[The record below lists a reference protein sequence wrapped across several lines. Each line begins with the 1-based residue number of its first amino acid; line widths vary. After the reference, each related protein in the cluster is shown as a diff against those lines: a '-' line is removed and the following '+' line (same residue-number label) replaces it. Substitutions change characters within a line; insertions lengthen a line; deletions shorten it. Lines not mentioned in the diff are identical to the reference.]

1 MLHINANQSHS
12 QHYSIDDSDLIDYYV
27 FIFDVISQI
36 RVVSLKLQC
45 NNNILPNLVEYSREW
60 LLELG

>member
-27 FIFDVISQI
+27 FFYVISQI
-36 RVVSLKLQC
+36 H
-45 NNNILPNLVEYSREW
+45 ILLISKQNKIRYS
-60 LLELG
+60 